1 MPPARLLPASL
12 PPARLL
18 PASLPQDWPHRDS
31 IRRVQ
36 SRPHDW
42 CVIDTGPK
50 DRPTLLMLHGAGGS
64 GHSFRAL
71 IPLLAPHYHIVAPDL
86 PGQGFT
92 RPGSRSRYGLDTMAE
107 DLATLC
113 ATMGLVPT
121 FALGHSAG
129 AAIALRMAQ
138 ILPVKG
144 VIGINAALGSFE
156 GAAGVMFPLL
166 ARALAAAPFVPQLV
180 AKLWGNPHSVA
191 RLLASTGSPLD
202 AAGQSQYLTLVRDAA
217 HVDGTLGMM
226 AQWRLDALMAALPAL
241 HTPTLLIASTG
252 DKAVP
257 ARVSAEA
264 ARHMPN
270 ARYSEIPGF
279 GHLLHEEAAGTVAA
293 TALPWLSD
301 QEKLFS
307 E

>member
-1 MPPARLLPASL
+1 MPP
-12 PPARLL
+12 
-18 PASLPQDWPHRDS
+18 DWPRRDS

-50 DRPTLLMLHGAGGS
+50 DRPTVLMLHGAGGS

-71 IPLLAPHYHIVAPDL
+71 IPLLAPHYRLIVPDL

-92 RPGSRSRYGLDTMAE
+92 RPGSRNRYGLDTMAE
-107 DLATLC
+107 DIAMLCTTL
-113 ATMGLVPT
+113 GLPPT
-121 FALGHSAG
+121 FVLGHSAG

-138 ILPVKG
+138 SLPVKG

-166 ARALAAAPFVPQLV
+166 ARALAAAPFVPLLV
-180 AKLWGNPHSVA
+180 SKLWGNPQSVG
-191 RLLASTGSPLD
+191 RLLASTGSTLD
-202 AAGQSQYLTLVRDAA
+202 ATGQRQYMTLVRDAA
-217 HVDGTLGMM
+217 HVEGTLGMM
-226 AQWRLDALMAALPAL
+226 AQWRLEGLMAALPTQE
-241 HTPTLLIASTG
+241 TPTLLIASTG

-257 ARVSAEA
+257 ARVSADA

-270 ARYSEIPGF
+270 ARYAEVSGY
-279 GHLLHEEAAGTVAA
+279 GHLLHEEAAETVAD
-293 TALPWLSD
+293 TALPWLGQ
-301 QEKLFS
+301 QEKLFC

>member
-1 MPPARLLPASL
+1 MPP
-12 PPARLL
+12 
-18 PASLPQDWPHRDS
+18 DWPRRDS

-71 IPLLAPHYHIVAPDL
+71 IPLLAPHYHLIVPDL

-92 RPGSRSRYGLDTMAE
+92 RPGSRSRYGLDAMAE
-107 DLATLC
+107 DIATLC
-113 ATMGLVPT
+113 ATMGLTPT
-121 FALGHSAG
+121 FILGHSAG

-138 ILPVKG
+138 SAAVRA

-166 ARALAAAPFVPQLV
+166 ARALAAAPFVPHLV
-180 AKLWGNPHSVA
+180 SKLWGNPQSVG

-202 AAGQSQYLTLVRDAA
+202 ATGQRQYLALVRDSA
-217 HVDGTLGMM
+217 HVEGTLGMM
-226 AQWRLDALMAALPAL
+226 AQWRLDGLMAALPRL
-241 HTPTLLIASTG
+241 QTPTLLIASTG

-264 ARHMPN
+264 ARQMPN
-270 ARYSEIPGF
+270 ALYSEIPGY
-279 GHLLHEEAAGTVAA
+279 GHLLHEEAAETVAE
-293 TALPWLSD
+293 TALPWLGQ
-301 QEKLFS
+301 QEKLFC

>member
-1 MPPARLLPASL
+1 MPL
-12 PPARLL
+12 
-18 PASLPQDWPHRDS
+18 DWPQRDR

-42 CVIDTGPK
+42 CVIDTGAT

-64 GHSFRAL
+64 GHSFRSL
-71 IPLLAPHYHIVAPDL
+71 IPHLALHYHLIVPDL

-92 RPGSRSRYGLDTMAE
+92 RPGSRSRYGLDAMAE
-107 DLATLC
+107 DIATLC
-113 ATMGLVPT
+113 KTMGVTPT

-138 ILPVKG
+138 SAAVKG
-144 VIGINAALGSFE
+144 VVGINAALGSFE
-156 GAAGVMFPLL
+156 GAAGVMFPVL
-166 ARALAAAPFVPQLV
+166 ARALAATPFVPQLV
-180 AKLWGNPHSVA
+180 AKLWGNPQSVG

-202 AAGQSQYLTLVRDAA
+202 AAGQRQYLTLVRDAA

-226 AQWRLDALMAALPAL
+226 AQWRLDKLTAAFPAL
-241 HTPTLLIASTG
+241 GTPTLLIASTG
-252 DKAVP
+252 DRAVP

-264 ARHMPN
+264 ARSMPN
-270 ARYSEIPGF
+270 ARYAEVSGY
-279 GHLLHEEAAGTVAA
+279 GHLLHEEAAETVAD
-293 TALPWLSD
+293 TALPWLGQ
-301 QEKLFS
+301 QEKLFC

>member
-1 MPPARLLPASL
+1 MDLSRMPP
-12 PPARLL
+12 
-18 PASLPQDWPHRDS
+18 DWPQRDS

-71 IPLLAPHYHIVAPDL
+71 IPLLAPHYRLIVPDL

-92 RPGSRSRYGLDTMAE
+92 RPGSRSRFGLDAMAE
-107 DLATLC
+107 DIATLC
-113 ATMGLVPT
+113 VTMGLTPT
-121 FALGHSAG
+121 FILGHSAG

-138 ILPVKG
+138 SAAVKG
-144 VIGINAALGSFE
+144 VVGINAALGTFE

-180 AKLWGNPHSVA
+180 SKLWGNPQSVA

-202 AAGQSQYLTLVRDAA
+202 ATGQRQYMTLVRDAA
-217 HVDGTLGMM
+217 HVEGTLGMM
-226 AQWRLDALMAALPAL
+226 AQWRLDGLMAALPRMQ
-241 HTPTLLIASTG
+241 TPTLLIASTG

-264 ARHMPN
+264 ARQMPQ
-270 ARYSEIPGF
+270 ASYAEVPGH
-279 GHLLHEEAAGTVAA
+279 GHLLHEEAASLVAA

-301 QEKLFS
+301 HERS
-307 E
+307 GT